1 MLRTNVVGTTTP
13 PGSGAQRCVQAG
25 EREHITDSTTGS
37 AATTAAWSSPLL
49 LAYDGQRFI
58 GDAICHQC
66 GKPLPAT
73 ARRHARFC
81 SPAHRRAAYR
91 AHNPDRQR
99 VRARFLGAVDAKK
112 PAPAIYIAIVPDKR
126 FLGMYRL
133 KRTDGSLSD
142 MVNLTRA
149 RDALAE
155 IRGRP

>member
-1 MLRTNVVGTTTP
+1 GRRRHHREAVAPDV
-13 PGSGAQRCVQAG
+13 PGRLQSRRPEAP
-25 EREHITDSTTGS
+25 TMS
-37 AATTAAWSSPLL
+37 AAPTIVEN
-49 LAYDGQRFI
+49 DGQRCI

-81 SPAHRRAAYR
+81 SPAHRAAYHR
-91 AHNPDRQR
+91 LSTAAKMAR
-99 VRARFLGAVDAKK
+99 VRFPVARTRDKSAAGAYV
-112 PAPAIYIAIVPDKR
+112 AIVPDKR
-126 FLGMYRL
+126 FPGMYRL
-133 KRTDGSLSD
+133 KRTDGSFSD

>member
-1 MLRTNVVGTTTP
+1 MPRTNVMGTTAP
-13 PGSGAQRCVQAG
+13 PGSGAQQCAQAG

-49 LAYDGQRFI
+49 SAYDGQRCI
-58 GDAICHQC
+58 GDGICHQC

-81 SPAHRRAAYR
+81 SPAHRAAHHR
-91 AHNPDRQR
+91 SSIADRLPR
-99 VRARFLGAVDAKK
+99 VRFLTGAGRDS
-112 PAPAIYIAIVPDKR
+112 PAAMAPYVAIVPDTA
-126 FLGMYRL
+126 FPGMYRL
-133 KRTDGSLSD
+133 KRTDGLVSD

-155 IRGRP
+155 VRGRP

>member
-1 MLRTNVVGTTTP
+1 MGTTTP
-13 PGSGAQRCVQAG
+13 PGSGAQQCAQAG

-49 LAYDGQRFI
+49 SAYDGQRFI

-81 SPAHRRAAYR
+81 SPAHRAAHHR
-91 AHNPDRQR
+91 SSIADRLPR
-99 VRARFLGAVDAKK
+99 VRFLTGAGRDN
-112 PAPAIYIAIVPDKR
+112 PAAMGAYFAIVPDKR
-126 FLGMYRL
+126 FPGMYRL
-133 KRTDGSLSD
+133 KRTAGSLSD

-155 IRGRP
+155 IRRRP